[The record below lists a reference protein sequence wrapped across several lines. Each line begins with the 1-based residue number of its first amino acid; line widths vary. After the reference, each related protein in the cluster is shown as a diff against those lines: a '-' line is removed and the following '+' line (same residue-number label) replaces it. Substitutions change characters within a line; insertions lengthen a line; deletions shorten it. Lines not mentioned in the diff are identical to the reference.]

1 MQAAS
6 TRRIRLTRSEQQA
19 ATRERLIA
27 AAEKVFSRL
36 GYGGAS
42 VDLIAAE
49 AGYSKGAVY
58 SNFSNK
64 EAIFLELLSI
74 YMERDMAALEK
85 IVSAEPSTVRDAAT
99 EWLKAMHEDSEC
111 PLLMTELQL
120 HARRSP
126 EFGKKFYELQ
136 AKNTETLGRILT
148 SYFEANSTPLPMDP
162 VDLARMITALAHGL
176 TLQQCARDLPSDPG
190 ILIDSVLRLL
200 TPGNNTI

>member
-1 MQAAS
+1 
-6 TRRIRLTRSEQQA
+6 
-19 ATRERLIA
+19 
-27 AAEKVFSRL
+27 
-36 GYGGAS
+36 
-42 VDLIAAE
+42 
-49 AGYSKGAVY
+49 
-58 SNFSNK
+58 
-64 EAIFLELLSI
+64 
-74 YMERDMAALEK
+74 MERDMAALEK

-120 HARRSP
+120 HERRSP

-176 TLQQCARDLPSDPG
+176 TLQQRARDLPSDPG